1 MPNEP
6 RGKFTIKVPR
16 TEAAKPLGNGL
27 DVIKGVRD
35 LIARFGNR
43 VEPALYVLLCDQ
55 ESETRAAVDKALKG
69 GSLSAT
75 AVIVPLLI
83 SQFGLAPAVATMV
96 AAVAIQAV
104 SAAGQEKLCEVL
116 AEAKANV
123 PAPKPVEETQLVV
136 KPATRPKPIHKPKP
150 KPKPATKP
158 KPKPRGGKRDQE
170 AGGK

>member
-16 TEAAKPLGNGL
+16 TEATKPLENGL

-35 LIARFGNR
+35 LIARFGNQ
-43 VEPALYVLLCDQ
+43 VEPALYVLLCDK

-69 GSLSAT
+69 GSFSAT
-75 AVIVPLLI
+75 EVIVPLLI

-116 AEAKANV
+116 AEAKANA
-123 PAPKPVEETQLVV
+123 PAAKPVEQPQPVV
-136 KPATRPKPIHKPKP
+136 KPATRPKPAHKPKP
-150 KPKPATKP
+150 KPTSKPKPATKP
-158 KPKPRGGKRDQE
+158 KPKSRGGK
-170 AGGK
+170 GKMG